1 MAEEN
6 LTYQELF
13 DQLIEELQVSGE
25 VVFPL
30 VQTLIQE
37 EGKQVTFYDA
47 VTKEGLEKIV
57 EGLST
62 LSTSPEAE
70 VFQRLLSYL
79 DGTPEE
85 RANSIFFTYFRN
97 PLQLLPYIDKAVEKG
112 LVDVTE
118 QRSGSELFLLL
129 AKAGIVEHVI
139 EVGLP
144 ALAIKLSAL
153 TEQ

>member
-1 MAEEN
+1 MAEEG
-6 LTYQELF
+6 LTYQELA

-30 VQTLIQE
+30 LQNLVQE
-37 EGKQVTFYDA
+37 ENKQVMFYDV
-47 VTKEGLEKIV
+47 VTTEGLERIV

-62 LSTSPEAE
+62 FSTLPEAE

>member
-1 MAEEN
+1 MAEEG
-6 LTYQELF
+6 LTYQELA

-30 VQTLIQE
+30 LQNLVQE
-37 EGKQVTFYDA
+37 ENKQVMFYDV
-47 VTKEGLEKIV
+47 VTTEGLERIV

-62 LSTSPEAE
+62 LSTLPEAE

>member
-1 MAEEN
+1 MAEEG
-6 LTYQELF
+6 LTYQELA

-30 VQTLIQE
+30 LQSLMQE
-37 EGKQVTFYDA
+37 EGKQVMFYDV
-47 VTKEGLEKIV
+47 VTTEGLEKIV

-62 LSTSPEAE
+62 FSTLPEAE

-85 RANSIFFTYFRN
+85 RVNSIFFTYFRN

-153 TEQ
+153 TE

>member
-1 MAEEN
+1 MAEEG
-6 LTYQELF
+6 LTYQELA

-30 VQTLIQE
+30 LQNLVQE
-37 EGKQVTFYDA
+37 ENKQVMFYDV
-47 VTKEGLEKIV
+47 VTTEGLERIV

-62 LSTSPEAE
+62 FSTLPEAE

-112 LVDVTE
+112 L
-118 QRSGSELFLLL
+118 LM
-129 AKAGIVEHVI
+129 
-139 EVGLP
+139 LP
-144 ALAIKLSAL
+144 NKDRDQSCFYC
-153 TEQ
+153 

>member
-1 MAEEN
+1 MAEEG
-6 LTYQELF
+6 LTYQELA

-30 VQTLIQE
+30 LQSLMQE
-37 EGKQVTFYDA
+37 EGETQITFSDA
-47 VTKEGLEKIV
+47 VTKEGLEKLV
-57 EGLST
+57 EGLSA
-62 LSTSPEAE
+62 LSTLPEAE
-70 VFQRLLSYL
+70 IFQRLLSYL

-85 RANSIFFTYFRN
+85 RANGIFFTYFRN
-97 PLQLLPYIDKAVEKG
+97 PLSLLPYIDKAVEKG
-112 LVDVTE
+112 LVNVSE
-118 QRSGSELFLLL
+118 QKSGTELFLLL

-153 TEQ
+153 TE

>member
-1 MAEEN
+1 MAEEG
-6 LTYQELF
+6 LTYQELA

-25 VVFPL
+25 GDFPL
-30 VQTLIQE
+30 LQSLVQE
-37 EGKQVTFYDA
+37 EGKQGMFYDV
-47 VTKEGLEKIV
+47 VTTEGLETIV
-57 EGLST
+57 EGLSA
-62 LSTSPEAE
+62 LSTLPESE

-97 PLQLLPYIDKAVEKG
+97 PLQLLPYIDKAVEKE
-112 LVDVTE
+112 LVYVTE

>member
-1 MAEEN
+1 MAEEG
-6 LTYQELF
+6 LTYQELA

-30 VQTLIQE
+30 LQNLVQE
-37 EGKQVTFYDA
+37 EGKQVMFYDV
-47 VTKEGLEKIV
+47 VTTEGLERIV

-62 LSTSPEAE
+62 FSTLPEAE

>member
-1 MAEEN
+1 MAEEG
-6 LTYQELF
+6 LTYQELA

-30 VQTLIQE
+30 LQSLMQE
-37 EGKQVTFYDA
+37 EGKQVMFYDV
-47 VTKEGLEKIV
+47 VTTEGLEKIV

-62 LSTSPEAE
+62 LSTLPEAE

-112 LVDVTE
+112 LVAIDK
-118 QRSGSELFLLL
+118 QKSGSELFLLL

-153 TEQ
+153 TE

>member
-1 MAEEN
+1 MAEEG
-6 LTYQELF
+6 LTYQELA

-30 VQTLIQE
+30 LQNLMQE
-37 EGKQVTFYDA
+37 EGKQVMFYDV
-47 VTKEGLEKIV
+47 VTTEGLERIV

-62 LSTSPEAE
+62 FSTLPEAE

-153 TEQ
+153 TE

>member
-1 MAEEN
+1 MAEES

-13 DQLIEELQVSGE
+13 DQLIGDLQVSGE
-25 VVFPL
+25 VAFPL
-30 VQTLIQE
+30 LQTLIQE
-37 EGKQVTFYDA
+37 EGKQVTFYDE

-85 RANSIFFTYFRN
+85 RANSIFFTYFRS

-112 LVDVTE
+112 LVAVDE
-118 QRSGSELFLLL
+118 QLSGSELFLLL

-153 TEQ
+153 VE

>member
-1 MAEEN
+1 MAEEG
-6 LTYQELF
+6 LTYQELA

-30 VQTLIQE
+30 LQSLVQE
-37 EGKQVTFYDA
+37 ENKQVMFYDV
-47 VTKEGLEKIV
+47 VTTEGLERIV

-62 LSTSPEAE
+62 LSTLPEAE

>member
-1 MAEEN
+1 MAEEG
-6 LTYQELF
+6 LTYQELA

-30 VQTLIQE
+30 LQSLMQE
-37 EGKQVTFYDA
+37 EEKQVLFSDV

-62 LSTSPEAE
+62 LSTLPEAE
-70 VFQRLLSYL
+70 IFQRLLAYL

-85 RANSIFFTYFRN
+85 RANGIFFTYFRN
-97 PLQLLPYIDKAVEKG
+97 PLSLLPYIDKAVEKG
-112 LVDVTE
+112 LVNVSE
-118 QRSGSELFLLL
+118 QRSGTELFLLL

-153 TEQ
+153 TE

>member
-1 MAEEN
+1 MAEEG
-6 LTYQELF
+6 LTYQELA

-30 VQTLIQE
+30 LQSLVQE
-37 EGKQVTFYDA
+37 EGKQVMFYDV
-47 VTKEGLEKIV
+47 VTTEGLEKIV
-57 EGLST
+57 EGLSA
-62 LSTSPEAE
+62 LSTLPEAE

-79 DGTPEE
+79 DGTLEE

-97 PLQLLPYIDKAVEKG
+97 LLQLLPYIDKAVEKG

-118 QRSGSELFLLL
+118 QRTGSELFLLL

>member
-1 MAEEN
+1 MAEEG
-6 LTYQELF
+6 LTYQELA

-30 VQTLIQE
+30 LQSLMQE
-37 EGKQVTFYDA
+37 EEKQTMFSDV

-62 LSTSPEAE
+62 LSTLPEAE
-70 VFQRLLSYL
+70 VFQRLLAYL

-85 RANSIFFTYFRN
+85 RANAIFFTYFRN
-97 PLQLLPYIDKAVEKG
+97 PLSLLPYIDKAVEKG
-112 LVDVTE
+112 LVDVSE
-118 QRSGSELFLLL
+118 QRTGSELFLLL

-153 TEQ
+153 TE

>member
-1 MAEEN
+1 MAEEG
-6 LTYQELF
+6 LTYQELA

-30 VQTLIQE
+30 LQSLMQE
-37 EGKQVTFYDA
+37 EGKQVMFYDV
-47 VTKEGLEKIV
+47 VTTEGLERIV

-62 LSTSPEAE
+62 FSTLPEAE

-85 RANSIFFTYFRN
+85 RVNSIFFTYFRN

>member
-1 MAEEN
+1 MAEEG
-6 LTYQELF
+6 LTYQELA

-30 VQTLIQE
+30 LQSLMQE
-37 EGKQVTFYDA
+37 EGETQITFSDA
-47 VTKEGLEKIV
+47 VTKEGLEKLV
-57 EGLST
+57 EGLSA
-62 LSTSPEAE
+62 LSTLPEAE
-70 VFQRLLSYL
+70 IFQRLLSYL

-85 RANSIFFTYFRN
+85 RANGIFFTYFRN
-97 PLQLLPYIDKAVEKG
+97 PLPLLPYVDKAVKKG
-112 LVDVTE
+112 FVDVSE
-118 QRSGSELFLLL
+118 QKSGTELFLLL

-153 TEQ
+153 TE

>member
-1 MAEEN
+1 MAEEG
-6 LTYQELF
+6 LTYQELA

-30 VQTLIQE
+30 LQNLVQE
-37 EGKQVTFYDA
+37 ENKQVMFYDV
-47 VTKEGLEKIV
+47 VTTEGLEKIV

-62 LSTSPEAE
+62 LSTLPEAE

-129 AKAGIVEHVI
+129 AKAGIVEHAI

-153 TEQ
+153 TE

>member
-1 MAEEN
+1 MAEEG
-6 LTYQELF
+6 LTYQELA
-13 DQLIEELQVSGE
+13 DQLIKELQVSGE

-30 VQTLIQE
+30 LQSLMQE
-37 EGKQVTFYDA
+37 EGKQVMFYDV
-47 VTKEGLEKIV
+47 VTTEGLERIV

-62 LSTSPEAE
+62 FSTLPEAE

-153 TEQ
+153 TE